1 MSLGKHHFD
10 FEIGEAFFA
19 DLSYAEVTQGKVKVG
34 LEIDKQ
40 ENMLHFHFD
49 IDGTLEVPCDR
60 CADAFDI
67 GIEGTNELFIKY
79 GEEYLEESEDVLVIT
94 KDQHLFDIRHLLYE
108 YIVLLLPYKRV
119 HPDDEHGSPT
129 CNPQVL
135 ELLKAHQAPEE
146 IDPRWE
152 ALKKLKDKE

>member
-1 MSLGKHHFD
+1 MSLGKHRFN
-10 FEIGEAFFA
+10 FEVGESFFT
-19 DLSYAEVTQGKVKVG
+19 DLSYAEVSNGKVIVV

-49 IDGTLEVPCDR
+49 IQGTLEVPCDR
-60 CADAFDI
+60 CADLFDI
-67 GIEGTNELFIKY
+67 AIQGKNALYLKY
-79 GEEYLEESEDVLVIT
+79 GEAYLEESEDVLVIT

-119 HPDDEHGSPT
+119 HPDDEKGNPT

-135 ELLKAHQAPEE
+135 ELLKSHAAPETV
-146 IDPRWE
+146 DPRWE
-152 ALKKLKDKE
+152 ALKKLKN